1 MLNTYIKNRGHSETL
16 FHNNNKNKF
25 NEIDWEADY
34 DGKTANIS
42 VTSDIKGRKRHYDIK
57 LDNDDLANILNVSSV
72 QTPIH
77 KRLEQDFNEPV
88 FRNDPLVYQI
98 ELPNVK
104 TPYMTTAT
112 NYINKLDAPSIDE
125 LLESDTPDSYLSS
138 PLPNEELIIPLALD
152 KKTSDKYTFTPKRRH
167 KKIRTHNTYKVYKKR
182 KSSSL
187 KSKSK
192 TKTLRKK
199 TTRSYSV
206 F

>member
-72 QTPIH
+72 QTPID
-77 KRLEQDFNEPV
+77 KRLELDFNEPT
-88 FRNDPLVYQI
+88 FRNEPMIYQI
-98 ELPNVK
+98 ELPNIK
-104 TPYMTTAT
+104 TPNMTTP
-112 NYINKLDAPSIDE
+112 NYVDELTPPSMDE
-125 LLESDTPDSYLSS
+125 LLLESDKPTSYLSS
-138 PLPNEELIIPLALD
+138 PLPNEELVIPLPLD
-152 KKTSDKYTFTPKRRH
+152 KKTVDKYTLTPKRRH
-167 KKIRTHNTYKVYKKR
+167 RKTKTHKTYKVYKR
-182 KSSSL
+182 SKSS
-187 KSKSK
+187 KTKSK
-192 TKTLRKK
+192 TKSLRKK
-199 TTRSYSV
+199 SSNSYSI

>member
-1 MLNTYIKNRGHSETL
+1 MLNTYIKNRGHSETI

-98 ELPNVK
+98 ELPNFK
-104 TPYMTTAT
+104 TPHMTPAA
-112 NYINKLDAPSIDE
+112 NYINKLETPSIDE

-152 KKTSDKYTFTPKRRH
+152 KKTVDKYTLTPKRRH
-167 KKIRTHNTYKVYKKR
+167 KKIKTHNTYKVYKKR
-182 KSSSL
+182 KSPSS

-192 TKTLRKK
+192 TKSLRKK
-199 TTRSYSV
+199 RSDSYSI